1 MLENKI
7 IVSSVNN
14 GCVVGVMDLV
24 HGPNRRFTDDVCS
37 MMKSCDCIFLCN
49 TEYHKVHKLLKSIMG
64 DSRVNTHWVARGV
77 GESFYEDGEW
87 VRIQDVIIRK
97 KDLHTENEIWYEL
110 RVTPLIHKYIDQ
122 SDLVWCPGLQSYEHS
137 MNNMHPDKRITQIS
151 DWEREKS
158 CESNPK

>member
-1 MLENKI
+1 MLENKM
-7 IVSSVNN
+7 IVSSVDH

-49 TEYHKVHKLLKSIMG
+49 TEYMNVHKLLDPIMG
-64 DSRVNTHWVARGV
+64 GSRVNTHWVARGV
-77 GESFYEDGEW
+77 GESFYGG

-122 SDLVWCPGLQSYEHS
+122 SDLVWCPGLESHRDF
-137 MNNMHPDKRITQIS
+137 MNNNDPDKRITKIS
-151 DWEREKS
+151 DWE
-158 CESNPK
+158 CVV